1 MGRIGISPRYL
12 LNSLLFIGEF
22 KHELRESQ
30 SQSVNLIIGKPKKT
44 S

>member
-1 MGRIGISPRYL
+1 MIL
-12 LNSLLFIGEF
+12 LLIGEF

-30 SQSVNLIIGKPKKT
+30 SHSVSLIIGSPKKT